1 MGKKVTAKKVTAKN
15 KVKAKT
21 KSVKKSAPAKKAVK
35 KAKPAAKKAAP
46 KKSVKKAAKPVAKAK
61 VNVKAKTVKKAAA
74 KVKTKLAAKK
84 PAAVK
89 ATAFKA
95 PTAKPSAKIDYS
107 KAITP
112 LGDRLVIRLVQAE
125 RVTPGGLILPDSVSS
140 TSGYLKGEVLAAGH
154 GTYTKKGHHRLLDVK
169 IGDVVL
175 FSEYSSTKVKFNNED
190 LHIVHE
196 NEVLGVAE

>member
-1 MGKKVTAKKVTAKN
+1 MAKK
-15 KVKAKT
+15 KVKAK
-21 KSVKKSAPAKKAVK
+21 PAKKAVK
-35 KAKPAAKKAAP
+35 KAAKPAAKKV
-46 KKSVKKAAKPVAKAK
+46 VKKIAKKPAK
-61 VNVKAKTVKKAAA
+61 KTVKKAAK
-74 KVKTKLAAKK
+74 KVSKPVAKK
-84 PAAVK
+84 SVK
-89 ATAFKA
+89 AKPVKA
-95 PTAKPSAKIDYS
+95 QPAKPATKIDYS

-154 GTYTKKGHHRLLDVK
+154 GTYTKKGHHKLLDVK

-175 FSEYSSTKVKFNNED
+175 FNEYSSTKVKYNNED

>member
-1 MGKKVTAKKVTAKN
+1 MAKKVTAKK
-15 KVKAKT
+15 KVKAKA
-21 KSVKKSAPAKKAVK
+21 KPVKKSAPAKKAVK

-46 KKSVKKAAKPVAKAK
+46 KKTVKKAAKPVTKAKAM
-61 VNVKAKTVKKAAA
+61 VAA
-74 KVKTKLAAKK
+74 KPAKK
-84 PAAVK
+84 AAVK
-89 ATAFKA
+89 AKAKPAAPKA
-95 PTAKPSAKIDYS
+95 PAAKAAVKIDYT

-112 LGDRLVIRLVQAE
+112 LGDRLVIRLVQVE

-154 GTYTKKGHHRLLDVK
+154 GTYTKKGHHKLLDVK

-175 FSEYSSTKVKFNNED
+175 FNEYSSTKVKFNNED